1 MKITISGIGGVGK
14 GTVSKLLAEKMNYKV
29 LSGGNFF
36 RDMAKDLGMSLYEF
50 DQFVK
55 KNPDYDYKLDEKQV
69 FILSDGI
76 FSSNDEKE
84 DEIVIEIDNHIV
96 DFNEI
101 LNSELESINSD
112 YHICED
118 CKTNDK
124 FVEIEF

>member
-1 MKITISGIGGVGK
+1 MQIEFRKIPTIKKEFNITLNSVNF
-14 GTVSKLLAEKMNYKV
+14 L
-29 LSGGNFF
+29 GNFS
-36 RDMAKDLGMSLYEF
+36 RISNRLAKIDSQIIGNYDLQCCKCG
-50 DQFVK
+50 
-55 KNPDYDYKLDEKQV
+55 KNIDYKLDEKQV

-84 DEIVIEIDNHIV
+84 NEIVIEIDNHIV

-112 YHICED
+112 YHICEE

-124 FVEIEF
+124 FVEVEF

>member
-1 MKITISGIGGVGK
+1 MQIEFRKIPTIKKEFNITLNSVNF
-14 GTVSKLLAEKMNYKV
+14 L
-29 LSGGNFF
+29 GNFS
-36 RDMAKDLGMSLYEF
+36 RISNRLAKIDSKIVGNY
-50 DQFVK
+50 DVQCCK
-55 KNPDYDYKLDEKQV
+55 CGKNIDYKLDEKQV

-112 YHICED
+112 YYICED